1 MQISNRT
8 MFDKRQDIFFPGD
21 SIVQKDDRH
30 RCGPFTHISG
40 GQIRA
45 SCMGRTK
52 RCTSDGVTVVELVPL
67 KTPGVVPYAGAIVLA
82 KTLPHRDDYQRV
94 SSQASIFPPGDLERH
109 QPLCI
114 PPQHLLDHQ
123 RTSCHNV
130 PTPTVEDQE
139 AVFVRPVTIDHP
151 VGGEMAQ
158 WLEREFTD
166 RGVRGSNL
174 TSASRLP
181 LSRLGQ
187 PGSTPALVLAS
198 GGMSA
203 RHRKG
208 VTAERLFSQVI
219 SLEPSCLLVI
229 QVSSLSRRIV
239 RCDVVAVGN
248 IPLAGPF
255 RGMLRRED
263 IRATQRDQAE
273 PAQCYRPGDL
283 IRARVINLLGPG
295 STPESTFLSGENVSS
310 AAATTLLA
318 ARAVSVSV
326 GATADISGGLASNAV
341 CLLSTAEPDLGVVL
355 GLGRAPDTDF
365 AELLGS
371 TSGCPLIPVSWT
383 EMLCPHTLS
392 RFPRKVARV
401 SDELLTQ
408 LVKTEIE

>member
-1 MQISNRT
+1 MKISAPFLFEDENDVVCAFRIEKVLVRGCRSQDGAHPLLLTLISSRT
-8 MFDKRQDIFFPGD
+8 MFDKHQDIFFPGD

-45 SCMGRTK
+45 NCMGRIK

-67 KTPGVVPYAGAIVLA
+67 KAPGVVPYAGAIVLA
-82 KTLPHRDDYQRV
+82 K
-94 SSQASIFPPGDLERH
+94 
-109 QPLCI
+109 
-114 PPQHLLDHQ
+114 
-123 RTSCHNV
+123 
-130 PTPTVEDQE
+130 
-139 AVFVRPVTIDHP
+139 
-151 VGGEMAQ
+151 
-158 WLEREFTD
+158 
-166 RGVRGSNL
+166 
-174 TSASRLP
+174 
-181 LSRLGQ
+181 
-187 PGSTPALVLAS
+187 
-198 GGMSA
+198 
-203 RHRKG
+203 
-208 VTAERLFSQVI
+208 
-219 SLEPSCLLVI
+219 
-229 QVSSLSRRIV
+229 VSSLSRRIV

-248 IPLAGPF
+248 TPLAGPF

-295 STPESTFLSGENVSS
+295 STPESTFLSGQNVSS

-326 GATADISGGLASNAV
+326 GATTDISGGLASNAV

-355 GLGRAPDTDF
+355 GLGRAPDSDF

-408 LVKTEIE
+408 LVKTEVE